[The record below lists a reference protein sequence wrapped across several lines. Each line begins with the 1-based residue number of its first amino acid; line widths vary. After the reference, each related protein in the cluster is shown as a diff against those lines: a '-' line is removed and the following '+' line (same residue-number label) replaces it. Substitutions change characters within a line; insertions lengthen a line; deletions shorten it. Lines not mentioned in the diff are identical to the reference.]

1 MIKEINKLSNM
12 IRVYIFQKGVDDYA
26 KYSFPGNQNLER
38 IYSFVIQMTIP
49 LSDIHEDKIVIR
61 NGC

>member
-1 MIKEINKLSNM
+1 MFFKIGVA
-12 IRVYIFQKGVDDYA
+12 VYA
-26 KYSFPGNQNLER
+26 NYSFPGNQNLER

>member
-1 MIKEINKLSNM
+1 MLSYL
-12 IRVYIFQKGVDDYA
+12 IRVYFFQKGVTDYA

>member
-1 MIKEINKLSNM
+1 M
-12 IRVYIFQKGVDDYA
+12 IRVYFFQKGVDDYA

>member
-1 MIKEINKLSNM
+1 M
-12 IRVYIFQKGVDDYA
+12 IRVYFFQKGVDDYA

-49 LSDIHEDKIVIR
+49 LSDIHEYEKMFKFVMDVKWNKTMIL
-61 NGC
+61 